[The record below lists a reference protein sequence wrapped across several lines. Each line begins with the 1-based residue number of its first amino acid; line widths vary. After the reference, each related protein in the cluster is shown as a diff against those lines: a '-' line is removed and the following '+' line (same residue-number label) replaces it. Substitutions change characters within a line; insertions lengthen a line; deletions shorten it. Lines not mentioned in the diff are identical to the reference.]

1 MNSQLDA
8 NDLVNALLEQIG
20 SQAKEI
26 AILKAH
32 LAQAV
37 SAQETETPTDGD
49 E

>member
-20 SQAKEI
+20 NQAKEI

-37 SAQETETPTDGD
+37 QGTEVQADDGD